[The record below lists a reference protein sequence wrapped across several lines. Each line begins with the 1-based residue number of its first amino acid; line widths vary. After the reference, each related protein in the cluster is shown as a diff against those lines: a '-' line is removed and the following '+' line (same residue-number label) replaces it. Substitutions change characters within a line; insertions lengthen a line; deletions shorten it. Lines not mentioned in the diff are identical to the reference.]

1 MGKEKRRKEI
11 HTRTHVC
18 ICSLFL
24 KLMMVVASRKGTSG
38 WDKGER
44 EDYFASLYLF
54 VHYAFAVMGM
64 LCFWVLGEICREFIL
79 KMQENSLIPPALSA
93 VFRGRSESNN
103 YLK

>member
-1 MGKEKRRKEI
+1 MVIIYIYIYRERERQRYSFGSYFFAVIYNYLGKEKRRKEI

-64 LCFWVLGEICREFIL
+64 LCFSEIFC
-79 KMQENSLIPPALSA
+79 
-93 VFRGRSESNN
+93 
-103 YLK
+103 